1 MLVFLIIY
9 LTGFW
14 FFKTYKSRWIYWLS
28 IMVLYPMLMATFG
41 FANPEELG
49 RMCGAFIG
57 LLIFTTLIRW
67 ICGWIWGWFEKIS
80 K

>member
-14 FFKTYKSRWIYWLS
+14 FFKTYNSRWIYWLS

-41 FANPEELG
+41 SANPG
-49 RMCGAFIG
+49 Q
-57 LLIFTTLIRW
+57 LLLRVESREGEIARKTHQGYTLER
-67 ICGWIWGWFEKIS
+67 
-80 K
+80 